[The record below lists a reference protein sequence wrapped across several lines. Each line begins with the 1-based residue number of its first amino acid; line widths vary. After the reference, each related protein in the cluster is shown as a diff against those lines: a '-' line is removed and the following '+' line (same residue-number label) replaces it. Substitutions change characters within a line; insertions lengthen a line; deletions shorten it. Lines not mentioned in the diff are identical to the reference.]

1 MKPTTYVFND
11 TEVKTTGRQ
20 AIKPIKPRSS
30 TRNNNGNTPTAL
42 MLHEITP
49 VNMSI
54 GTWTKWVV
62 LKELFKIST

>member
-30 TRNNNGNTPTAL
+30 TRNTGNTPTAP

-49 VNMSI
+49 VDISI
-54 GTWTKWVV
+54 GTWTKWIV
-62 LKELFKIST
+62 LEELFKIST